1 MAVSPTS
8 DIIRAA
14 IASASDNGRYTP
26 AQFRGATQWAIAA
39 AKKTNVKTLSAS
51 LGATSLVAS
60 TVLSDV
66 YIATFPKTMSGE
78 AIARKI
84 AQVNVGQLAWP
95 LIPRQ
100 QTPRFIPN
108 DPRFGDQWNLQ
119 NTGQN
124 GGLVGADAN
133 ITSVWDNYK
142 GDGVLIGIVDDG
154 VTPLHEDLAPNYV
167 ATDSFDFNNNDPDP
181 SGGSHGTSVAGIAN
195 ARGNNSLGVSGA
207 APDAQHAGL
216 RVTAGPSSDAQE
228 SAALGYHIQ
237 NIDIYNNSWGPS
249 DDGGTLEG
257 PGPLVLG
264 AWADAAANGRG
275 GLGNIWVWA
284 GGCLLYTSPSPRD
297 S

>member
-1 MAVSPTS
+1 
-8 DIIRAA
+8 
-14 IASASDNGRYTP
+14 
-26 AQFRGATQWAIAA
+26 
-39 AKKTNVKTLSAS
+39 
-51 LGATSLVAS
+51 
-60 TVLSDV
+60 
-66 YIATFPKTMSGE
+66 
-78 AIARKI
+78 
-84 AQVNVGQLAWP
+84 
-95 LIPRQ
+95 
-100 QTPRFIPN
+100 
-108 DPRFGDQWNLQ
+108 
-119 NTGQN
+119 
-124 GGLVGADAN
+124 
-133 ITSVWDNYK
+133 
-142 GDGVLIGIVDDG
+142 VLIGIVDDG

-216 RVTAGPSSDAQE
+216 RVTAGPSSDVQE
-228 SAALGYHIQ
+228 SEALGYHIQ

-284 GGCLLYTSPSPRD
+284 GGNGGDGDNVNFDGYANNRYIIAVGALTNGGVRSGYSERGAPLLVSAYSSGGSMGISTTAGSSNNAYNTGFGGTSSASPLVAGVIALMLDANPNPTETEARFWLAGNLCRCTGYD
-297 S
+297 KIIRAVMDAASEMRGA